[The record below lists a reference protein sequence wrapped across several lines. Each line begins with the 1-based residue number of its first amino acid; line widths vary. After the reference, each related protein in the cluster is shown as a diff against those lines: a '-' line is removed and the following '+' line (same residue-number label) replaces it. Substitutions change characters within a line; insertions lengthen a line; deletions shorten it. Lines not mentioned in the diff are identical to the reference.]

1 MTYAEM
7 MELRHMKKGDV
18 VKHLGALKSSMLF
31 GIVLS
36 KVEYEYH
43 TDNLDSHYKILWR
56 DGTIS
61 KAWDY
66 DLVKVK

>member
-7 MELRHMKKGDV
+7 IALRHMKKGDL
-18 VKHLGALKSSMLF
+18 VKYAGNRENLF
-31 GIVLS
+31 GVVLS

-43 TDNLDSHYKILWR
+43 TDNRDSHYKILWR

-61 KAWDY
+61 KTWDY
-66 DLVKVK
+66 DLEKVQ